1 MGDEM
6 DAMIPEREMKD
17 FQFRALKKVRIF
29 DSPEELPKERSSL
42 LAVSNKYGLVFAG
55 GASGLQI
62 FPTKNLLIQ
71 NKPGDD
77 PNKIV
82 DKVQG
87 LLVPMKFPI
96 HHLALSCDNLT
107 LSVCMMSSEYGSII
121 AFFDVRTFSNEAKQQ
136 KRPFAYHKLLKDAG
150 GMVIDMKWNP
160 TVPSMVAVCLA
171 DGSIAVLQVT
181 ETVKVCATLPST
193 VAVTSVCW
201 SPKGKQLAVGK
212 QNGTVVQY
220 LPTLQ
225 EKKVIPCPPFY
236 ESDHPVRVLDVLWIG
251 TYVFTIV
258 YAAADGT
265 LETSPDVVMALLPKK
280 EEKHPEIFVNF
291 MEPCYGSCAERQ
303 HHYYLSYIEEWDLVL
318 AASAASTEVSIL
330 ARQSDQINWE
340 SWLLEDSSRAEL
352 PVTDKSDDSLPM
364 GVAVD
369 YTNQVEITINDE
381 KTLPPTPVL
390 MLLSTDGVL
399 CPFYM
404 INQNPGVKSLIK
416 TPERLSLEGERQ
428 PKSPGSTPTT
438 PTSSQAPQKLD
449 ASAAAAPAS
458 LPPSSPAAPIATF
471 SLLPAGGAPTVF
483 SFGSSSLK
491 SSATVTGEPSSYS
504 SGSDSSKAAP
514 SPGPSTFSF
523 VPPSKASLALTP
535 AASPTGPS
543 AASFSFGSSGFKPT
557 LESTPVPSMS
567 APNIAVKPSFPPSTS
582 AVKVNL
588 SEKFTV
594 AATSAPVSSSQSAPS
609 MPPFSSA
616 SMPAASGPLSHP
628 TPLSA
633 SPNSVPLKSS
643 VLPSP
648 SAGRSAQGSPS
659 PVPSMVQKS
668 PRITPPAAK
677 PGSPQAKSLQ
687 PAVAE
692 KQGHQWK
699 DSDPVMAGIGEEIAH
714 FQKELEELKARTSKA
729 CFQVGTSEEM
739 KMLRTESDDLHTF
752 LLEIKETTES
762 LHGDISSL
770 KTTLLEGFAGVEEA
784 REQNERNRD
793 SGYLHLLYKRP
804 LDPKSEAQLQEIR
817 RLHQYVKFAVQDVND
832 VLDLEWDRHLE
843 QKKKQ
848 RHLLVPERETLFNT
862 LANNREIINQQRKRL
877 NHLVDSLQQL
887 RLYNQTSP
895 WSLPSAV
902 PSQSS
907 IHSFDS
913 DLESLR
919 NALLK
924 TTIESHTKSLPKVPA
939 KLSPMKQAQLRNF
952 LAKRKT
958 PPVRSTAPASL
969 SRSAFLSQRYYED
982 LDEVSSTSSVSQSLE
997 SEDARTSCK
1006 DEEAVVQAP
1015 RHAPVVRTPS
1025 IQPSLLPHAAPF
1037 AKSHLVHGSSSGV
1050 MGTSVATSAS
1060 KIIPQGA
1067 DSTMLATKTV
1077 KHGAPSP
1084 SHPISAPQA
1093 AAAAALRRQMA
1104 SQAPAVSTLTESTL
1118 KNVPQVVNVQ
1128 ELKNNP
1134 ATPSTAMGSS
1144 VPYSTAKT
1152 PHPVLTPVA
1161 ANQAK
1166 QGSLINSLK
1175 PSGPTPVSGQLSS
1188 GDKASGTAKIE
1199 TAVTS
1204 TPSASGQ
1211 FSKPF
1216 SFSSSGTGFNF
1227 GIIAPT
1233 PSSNFTA
1240 AQGATPSTKESS
1252 QPDAFSFGGGSKP
1265 SYEAIPESSP
1275 PSGITSASNT
1285 TPGEPAASSS
1295 RPVAPSGTALSTTSS
1310 KLETPPS
1317 KLGELLFPS
1326 SLAGE
1331 TLGSFSGLR
1340 VGQADDSTKPTN
1352 KASSTSLTST
1362 QPTKTSGVPSGFNFT
1377 APSVL
1382 GKHTEPPVTS
1392 SATATTVAPPAA
1404 TSTSST
1410 GIFGSLPV
1418 TSAGS
1423 SGVISFGGTSLSGGK
1438 TSFSFGSQQTNSTVP
1453 PSAPPPTT
1461 AATPLPTSFPTLSFG
1476 SLLSS
1481 ATTPSLPM
1489 SSGRS
1494 TEEATSSALPE
1505 KPGDSEA
1512 SASATSLLEEQQSAQ
1527 LPQAPLQ
1534 TPDSVKKEPVLAQPA
1549 VSNSGTAA
1557 SSTGLVALSAEA
1569 TPATTGVPDV
1579 RTEAVPP
1586 ASSFSVPGQTAVTA
1600 AAISSAGPVAVETSS
1615 APTAPSTTSI
1625 VAPSPS
1631 AEAAAFGTV
1640 TSGSSVFA
1648 QPPAASSSSAFS
1660 QLTNNTAT
1668 APSATPVFGQVA
1680 ASTAPSLFGQQ
1691 TGSTAS
1697 TAAATPQVSS
1707 SGFSSPAF
1715 GTTAPGVFGQ
1725 TAFGQASVFGQSAS
1739 SAASGF
1745 SFSQPGFT
1753 SVPAFGQPASSTPTS
1768 TSGSVFGAAS
1778 STSSSSSFSFGQSSA
1793 NTGGGL
1799 FGQSNPPAF
1808 GQSPGFGQG
1817 GSVFGGTSAAT
1828 TTAASSGFSF
1838 CQASGFGSSN
1848 TGSVFGQAASTGGTV
1863 FGQQSSSSSG
1873 SVFGSGNTGRGG
1885 GFFSGL
1891 GGKPSQDAA
1900 NKNPFSSASGGF
1912 GSTATANTSNL
1923 FGNSGAKTFG
1933 GFASS
1938 SFGEQKPTGTFSSG
1952 GGSVA
1957 SQGFGFSSPNKTG
1970 GFGAAPV
1977 FGSPPTFGGSPGFGG
1992 VPAFGS
1998 APAFTSPLGSTGG
2011 KVFGEGTAAASAG
2024 GFGFGSSSNTTSFG
2038 TLASQNAPTFGSLSQ
2053 QTSGFGTQSSG
2064 FSGFGSG
2071 TGGELLQV
2079 LPVCAG
2085 FWWLAK
2091 LRGCQQALRS
2101 LGPTASSAASPRNAG
2116 AGCSDRRCHQNTYT
2130 QKETTETETHETR
2143 DYLFYISRWVFPA
2156 TIKLSVSVQNV
2167 CAFFQITAKEIAP
2180 FLWL

>member
-428 PKSPGSTPTT
+428 PKSPG
-438 PTSSQAPQKLD
+438 
-449 ASAAAAPAS
+449 
-458 LPPSSPAAPIATF
+458 
-471 SLLPAGGAPTVF
+471 
-483 SFGSSSLK
+483 
-491 SSATVTGEPSSYS
+491 
-504 SGSDSSKAAP
+504 
-514 SPGPSTFSF
+514 
-523 VPPSKASLALTP
+523 
-535 AASPTGPS
+535 PS

-648 SAGRSAQGSPS
+648 SGRSAQGSPS

>member
-82 DKVQG
+82 DKVQS

-160 TVPSMVAVCLA
+160 TVASMMAVCLA
-171 DGSIAVLQVT
+171 DGSIAVLQIT

-212 QNGTVVQY
+212 QDGTVVQY

-291 MEPCYGSCAERQ
+291 MEPCYGSCTERK

-330 ARQSDQINWE
+330 ARQTDQVNWE

-364 GVAVD
+364 GVAID

-381 KTLPPTPVL
+381 KTLPPAPVL

-404 INQNPGVKSLIK
+404 INQNPGVRSLIK

-428 PKSPGSTPTT
+428 PKSSGSTPTT

-449 ASAAAAPAS
+449 APA
-458 LPPSSPAAPIATF
+458 PAAPVSGPPPSLATPPSTF
-471 SLLPAGGAPTVF
+471 SLPSVGVPTVF

-491 SSATVTGEPSSYS
+491 PSGSATGEPPPYS
-504 SGSDSSKAAP
+504 SGS
-514 SPGPSTFSF
+514 GTSTFSF
-523 VPPSKASLALTP
+523 APPSQASVASTPMASPMVPPAST
-535 AASPTGPS
+535 
-543 AASFSFGSSGFKPT
+543 FSFGSSGFKPT
-557 LESTPVPSMS
+557 LESTPMPSAS
-567 APNIAVKPSFPPSTS
+567 APNIGMKPSFPPSAS
-582 AVKVNL
+582 AVKANL
-588 SEKFTV
+588 SEKFTAV
-594 AATSAPVSSSQSAPS
+594 APS
-609 MPPFSSA
+609 SPAIGSQAAPATLSFPSA
-616 SMPAASGPLSHP
+616 SKPAASGPLSHP

-633 SPNSVPLKSS
+633 SSSVSSKSS
-643 VLPSP
+643 VSPSA
-648 SAGRSAQGSPS
+648 SAGRSAQGSPGPAS
-659 PVPSMVQKS
+659 SMVQKS
-668 PRITPPAAK
+668 PRITPPVAK
-677 PGSPQAKSLQ
+677 SGSPQAKSLQ
-687 PAVAE
+687 PPVTE
-692 KQGHQWK
+692 KQGHPWK
-699 DSDPVMAGIGEEIAH
+699 ESDPVMAGIGEEIAH
-714 FQKELEELKARTSKA
+714 FQKELGELKARTSKA

-739 KMLRTESDDLHTF
+739 KILRTESDDLHTF

-762 LHGDISSL
+762 LHGDISTL

-784 REQNERNRD
+784 REQNERNCD
-793 SGYLHLLYKRP
+793 SGYVHLLYKRP
-804 LDPKSEAQLQEIR
+804 LDPKSEAKLQEIR

-843 QKKKQ
+843 QKRKQ
-848 RHLLVPERETLFNT
+848 KRLLVPERETLFNT

-877 NHLVDSLQQL
+877 NQLVDSLQQL
-887 RLYNQTSP
+887 RLYNQTSQ
-895 WSLPSAV
+895 WSLPSDV
-902 PSQSS
+902 SSQSS
-907 IHSFDS
+907 PHSFDS

-924 TTIESHTKSLPKVPA
+924 TSIESHTKPLPRVPA
-939 KLSPMKQAQLRNF
+939 KLSPVKQAQLRNF

-982 LDEVSSTSSVSQSLE
+982 LDEASSTSSVSQSLE
-997 SEDARTSCK
+997 SEDTRASCK
-1006 DEEAVVQAP
+1006 DEDAAVQAP

-1025 IQPSLLPHAAPF
+1025 IQPGVLPQAAPF
-1037 AKSHLVHGSSSGV
+1037 AKSHLIHGSPGV
-1050 MGTSVATSAS
+1050 MGTSVSTSTS
-1060 KIIPQGA
+1060 KLIPQGA

-1077 KHGAPSP
+1077 KHGAPGP

-1134 ATPSTAMGSS
+1134 GAPSAAMGSS
-1144 VPYSTAKT
+1144 VPYPAAKA
-1152 PHPVLTPVA
+1152 PHPAVTPAA
-1161 ANQAK
+1161 ANPAK

-1188 GDKASGTAKIE
+1188 GDKASGPGASKIE

-1204 TPSASGQ
+1204 SPSAAGQ

-1216 SFSSSGTGFNF
+1216 SFSPSGTGFNF
-1227 GIIAPT
+1227 GIITPT
-1233 PSSNFTA
+1233 PSSNVTA
-1240 AQGATPSTKESS
+1240 AQGAAPPTKEPN
-1252 QPDAFSFGGGSKP
+1252 QLDAFPFGGGGKP
-1265 SYEAIPESSP
+1265 FYETVPESSP
-1275 PSGITSASNT
+1275 PSGMTAST
-1285 TPGEPAASSS
+1285 TAGATAASPAESAPLSS
-1295 RPVAPSGTALSTTSS
+1295 RPVAPSGIALSTTSS
-1310 KLETPPS
+1310 KPEPPPS

-1340 VGQADDSTKPTN
+1340 VGQADDSTKPAM
-1352 KASSTSLTST
+1352 KAPSTGLTSA
-1362 QPTKTSGVPSGFNFT
+1362 QPTKTSTVPSGFSFT
-1377 APSVL
+1377 SPPVL
-1382 GKHTEPPVTS
+1382 GKHAEPPVTS
-1392 SATATTVAPPAA
+1392 SVTAATGAPPAA
-1404 TSTSST
+1404 TTSTGTSSPST
-1410 GIFGSLPV
+1410 GIFGALPV
-1418 TSAGS
+1418 ASAGS
-1423 SGVISFGGTSLSGGK
+1423 SGVLGFGGLSLSGSK
-1438 TSFSFGSQQTNSTVP
+1438 TSFSFGSQQTSSTAPPPAP
-1453 PSAPPPTT
+1453 PSATT
-1461 AATPLPTSFPTLSFG
+1461 AAPLPTLFPMMSFG

-1481 ATTPSLPM
+1481 GSAPTLPA
-1489 SSGRS
+1489 SSGKS
-1494 TEEATSSALPE
+1494 AEEAASSASSE
-1505 KPGDSEA
+1505 KPDNGDA
-1512 SASATSLLEEQQSAQ
+1512 SVSATSLLGQPPSAP
-1527 LPQAPLQ
+1527 LPQAPPQ
-1534 TPDSVKKEPVLAQPA
+1534 TSDPVKKEPALAQPA
-1549 VSNSGTAA
+1549 VGSPGPAA
-1557 SSTGLVALSAEA
+1557 SGGGLATPAAEA
-1569 TPATTGVPDV
+1569 TPAAHAGPDV
-1579 RTEAVPP
+1579 KTELASPASTLSAPGPP
-1586 ASSFSVPGQTAVTA
+1586 AA
-1600 AAISSAGPVAVETSS
+1600 AAATLPGAVPVAVETPGPPTTSSSVSS
-1615 APTAPSTTSI
+1615 A
-1625 VAPSPS
+1625 APSPA
-1631 AEAAAFGTV
+1631 AETAAFGTA
-1640 TSGSSVFA
+1640 TCGSSVFA

-1660 QLTNNTAT
+1660 QLAGPAAT
-1668 APSATPVFGQVA
+1668 APSAAPVFGQA
-1680 ASTAPSLFGQQ
+1680 AAGSGPGLFGPQA
-1691 TGSTAS
+1691 GGAAGAAA
-1697 TAAATPQVSS
+1697 TAAATPPASS
-1707 SGFSSPAF
+1707 SGFGGPAF
-1715 GTTAPGVFGQ
+1715 GASATGVFGQ
-1725 TAFGQASVFGQSAS
+1725 TTFGQAPAFGQSTSSPASV
-1739 SAASGF
+1739 F
-1745 SFSQPGFT
+1745 SFSQPGFS
-1753 SVPAFGQPASSTPTS
+1753 SVPAFGQPAAS
-1768 TSGSVFGAAS
+1768 TSASTSANVFGASS

-1793 NTGGGL
+1793 NTGGVL

-1828 TTAASSGFSF
+1828 TTTSSSGFSF

-1848 TGSVFGQAASTGGTV
+1848 TGSLFGQAASTGGTV
-1863 FGQQSSSSSG
+1863 FGQPSSSG

-1891 GGKPSQDAA
+1891 GGKPSLDAA

-1912 GSTATANTSNL
+1912 GSAATPNTSNL

-1938 SFGEQKPTGTFSSG
+1938 SFGEQKPAGTFSSG

-1957 SQGFGFSSPNKTG
+1957 SQGFGFSTPNKTG

-2024 GFGFGSSSNTTSFG
+2024 GFGFGSSSSTTSFG

-2053 QTSGFGTQSSG
+2053 QTSGFGTQSRG
-2064 FSGFGSG
+2064 FSSFGSG
-2071 TGGELLQV
+2071 GG
-2079 LPVCAG
+2079 G
-2085 FWWLAK
+2085 FSF
-2091 LRGCQQALRS
+2091 G
-2101 LGPTASSAASPRNAG
+2101 SSNS
-2116 AGCSDRRCHQNTYT
+2116 
-2130 QKETTETETHETR
+2130 
-2143 DYLFYISRWVFPA
+2143 
-2156 TIKLSVSVQNV
+2156 SVQG
-2167 CAFFQITAKEIAP
+2167 FGG
-2180 FLWL
+2180 WRS

>member
-6 DAMIPEREMKD
+6 DTMIPEREMKD
-17 FQFRALKKVRIF
+17 FQFRALKKVRLF
-29 DSPEELPKERSSL
+29 DSPDELPKERSSL

-82 DKVQG
+82 DKVQS

-236 ESDHPVRVLDVLWIG
+236 ESDHPVRVLDVLWVG
-251 TYVFTIV
+251 TYVFTVV

-265 LETSPDVVMALLPKK
+265 SETSPDVVMALLPKK
-280 EEKHPEIFVNF
+280 EEKHPEVFVNF
-291 MEPCYGSCAERQ
+291 MEPCYGSCTERQ
-303 HHYYLSYIEEWDLVL
+303 HRYYLNYVEEWDLVL

-352 PVTDKSDDSLPM
+352 PVTDKNDDSLPV
-364 GVAVD
+364 GVAID
-369 YTNQVEITINDE
+369 YTNQVEVAVNDE
-381 KTLPPTPVL
+381 KTLPPAPVL
-390 MLLSTDGVL
+390 LLLSTDGVL

-404 INQNPGVKSLIK
+404 INQNPGVRSLIR
-416 TPERLSLEGERQ
+416 TPERLSVEGERQ
-428 PKSPGSTPTT
+428 PKSSGSTPTT
-438 PTSSQAPQKLD
+438 PTSQAPQRLD
-449 ASAAAAPAS
+449 ASAAAAPVS
-458 LPPSSPAAPIATF
+458 VPPALPAASTSTF
-471 SLLPAGGAPTVF
+471 SLPSVVGAPPVF

-491 SSATVTGEPSSYS
+491 SSASVTGDPLPYS
-504 SGSDSSKAAP
+504 SGSDNSKAAP
-514 SPGPSTFSF
+514 GTGAAPFSF
-523 VPPSKASLALTP
+523 APPSQASLVPTP
-535 AASPTGPS
+535 AASPMAPS
-543 AASFSFGSSGFKPT
+543 PAPFSFGSSGFKPT
-557 LESTPVPSMS
+557 QESTPMPSAS
-567 APNIAVKPSFPPSTS
+567 APNIGMKPSFPPSAS

-588 SEKFTV
+588 SEKFT
-594 AATSAPVSSSQSAPS
+594 AGATSAPVNSPQSTPS
-609 MPPFSSA
+609 LLPFSPA
-616 SMPAASGPLSHP
+616 SKPASSGPLGHP

-633 SPNSVPLKSS
+633 SSSSMSSKSS
-643 VLPSP
+643 VS
-648 SAGRSAQGSPS
+648 GRSAQAGPS
-659 PVPSMVQKS
+659 PAPSVGQKS
-668 PRITPPAAK
+668 PRITPPVAK
-677 PGSPQAKSLQ
+677 SGSPQAKSLQ
-687 PAVAE
+687 PPVTE

-699 DSDPVMAGIGEEIAH
+699 ESDPVMAGIGEEITH

-729 CFQVGTSEEM
+729 CFQVGTPEEM

-762 LHGDISSL
+762 LHGDISTL

-793 SGYLHLLYKRP
+793 SAYLHLLYKRP
-804 LDPKSEAQLQEIR
+804 LDPRSEARLQEIR

-848 RHLLVPERETLFNT
+848 NRRLLVPERETLFNT

-887 RLYNQTSP
+887 RLYNQTSQ
-895 WSLPSAV
+895 WSLPPV
-902 PSQSS
+902 PTQSS
-907 IHSFDS
+907 THSFDS

-924 TTIESHTKSLPKVPA
+924 TTIESHTKPLPKVPA
-939 KLSPMKQAQLRNF
+939 KLSPVKQAQLRNF

-982 LDEVSSTSSVSQSLE
+982 LDEVSSTSSISQSLE
-997 SEDARTSCK
+997 SEDTRAPCK
-1006 DEEAVVQAP
+1006 DDDAVVQAP
-1015 RHAPVVRTPS
+1015 RHAPVVRTS
-1025 IQPSLLPHAAPF
+1025 SVQPGLLPQAAAPF
-1037 AKSHLVHGSSSGV
+1037 AKSHLVPGPPGV
-1050 MGTSVATSAS
+1050 MGTSGSTSAS
-1060 KIIPQGA
+1060 KIPQGA

-1077 KHGAPSP
+1077 KHGAPGP
-1084 SHPISAPQA
+1084 SHTISAPQA

-1104 SQAPAVSTLTESTL
+1104 SQAPAISTLTESTL

-1134 ATPSTAMGSS
+1134 SPTSAAMGSS
-1144 VPYSTAKT
+1144 VSYSTVKA

-1161 ANQAK
+1161 ANNQAK

-1175 PSGPTPVSGQLSS
+1175 LSGPTSASGQLSS
-1188 GDKASGTAKIE
+1188 SDKASGPGTTKIE

-1204 TPSASGQ
+1204 TPSAAGQ

-1216 SFSSSGTGFNF
+1216 SFSSSGSGFNF
-1227 GIIAPT
+1227 GILTPT

-1240 AQGATPSTKESS
+1240 TQGATPPAKESS
-1252 QPDAFSFGGGSKP
+1252 QLDAFSFGGGGRP
-1265 SYEAIPESSP
+1265 CPEPVPESSS
-1275 PSGITSASNT
+1275 PSGVTTSTSGAAAAS
-1285 TPGEPAASSS
+1285 PGESAPWGS
-1295 RPVAPSGTALSTTSS
+1295 RPSAPSGLALATPSS
-1310 KLETPPS
+1310 KPEAPPS

-1326 SLAGE
+1326 SSAGE

-1340 VGQADDSTKPTN
+1340 VGQADDATKPAS
-1352 KASSTSLTST
+1352 KASSVGLPSAQPAKPSL
-1362 QPTKTSGVPSGFNFT
+1362 VPSAFNFT
-1377 APSVL
+1377 GPAVP
-1382 GKHTEPPVTS
+1382 GKQAEPPVTS
-1392 SATATTVAPPAA
+1392 SVTATTAAAAAAA
-1404 TSTSST
+1404 TSASTSSFSS
-1410 GIFGSLPV
+1410 GVFGSLPP
-1418 TSAGS
+1418 TSAGTP
-1423 SGVISFGGTSLSGGK
+1423 GLISFGGVSLSGSK
-1438 TSFSFGSQQTNSTVP
+1438 TSFSFGSQPTSSTVP
-1453 PSAPPPTT
+1453 PCAPPAATT
-1461 AATPLPTSFPTLSFG
+1461 ATPLPASFPTLSFG
-1476 SLLSS
+1476 GLLSS
-1481 ATTPSLPM
+1481 ASVPTPPA
-1489 SSGRS
+1489 SSAKS
-1494 TEEATSSALPE
+1494 AEEAASSSLPE
-1505 KPGDSEA
+1505 KPGTSEV
-1512 SASATSLLEEQQSAQ
+1512 SASTTSLLGQQQAAPP
-1527 LPQAPLQ
+1527 PQAPLPASDPVSKDP
-1534 TPDSVKKEPVLAQPA
+1534 TSVQPVAGGPSAMASSASLLAPA
-1549 VSNSGTAA
+1549 TEAA
-1557 SSTGLVALSAEA
+1557 SAA
-1569 TPATTGVPDV
+1569 TVVPDGK
-1579 RTEAVPP
+1579 TEP
-1586 ASSFSVPGQTAVTA
+1586 ASPASTLPVPGQTAVTA
-1600 AAISSAGPVAVETSS
+1600 ATTPSAVPVTAETAGP
-1615 APTAPSTTSI
+1615 PTTSAAVSS
-1625 VAPSPS
+1625 VAPSP
-1631 AEAAAFGTV
+1631 ATETAVFGTV
-1640 TSGSSVFA
+1640 TSGSSVFT

-1660 QLTNNTAT
+1660 QLTSSTAT
-1668 APSATPVFGQVA
+1668 APSATPMFGQMA
-1680 ASTAPSLFGQQ
+1680 ASTAPSLFEQQ
-1691 TGSTAS
+1691 TSSIASTAS
-1697 TAAATPQVSS
+1697 ATPQVSS
-1707 SGFSSPAF
+1707 SGFGSPAF
-1715 GTTAPGVFGQ
+1715 GASAAGVFGQ
-1725 TAFGQASVFGQSAS
+1725 TTFGQAPAFGQSTGSP
-1739 SAASGF
+1739 ASGF
-1745 SFSQPGFT
+1745 SFSQPGFS
-1753 SVPAFGQPASSTPTS
+1753 SVPAFGQSVASTCTS
-1768 TSGSVFGAAS
+1768 TCGSVFGASS
-1778 STSSSSSFSFGQSSA
+1778 STSSASSFSFGQSSA
-1793 NTGGGL
+1793 NTGGGM
-1799 FGQSNPPAF
+1799 FGQSSPPAF

-1817 GSVFGGTSAAT
+1817 GSVFGGTSATT

-1848 TGSVFGQAASTGGTV
+1848 TGSLFGQAASTGGTV
-1863 FGQQSSSSSG
+1863 FGQQPPSSSG
-1873 SVFGSGNTGRGG
+1873 SVFGSGSTGRGG

-1912 GSTATANTSNL
+1912 GSTTTPNTSNL

-1938 SFGEQKPTGTFSSG
+1938 SFGEQKPAGTFSSG

-1957 SQGFGFSSPNKTG
+1957 SQGFGFATPNKAG

-2053 QTSGFGTQSSG
+2053 QTSAFGTQSGG

-2071 TGGELLQV
+2071 SGGFNF
-2079 LPVCAG
+2079 G
-2085 FWWLAK
+2085 T
-2091 LRGCQQALRS
+2091 S
-2101 LGPTASSAASPRNAG
+2101 NS
-2116 AGCSDRRCHQNTYT
+2116 
-2130 QKETTETETHETR
+2130 
-2143 DYLFYISRWVFPA
+2143 
-2156 TIKLSVSVQNV
+2156 SVQG
-2167 CAFFQITAKEIAP
+2167 FGG
-2180 FLWL
+2180 WRS

>member
-29 DSPEELPKERSSL
+29 ESPDKLPKERTSL

-55 GASGLQI
+55 GTSGLQI

-82 DKVQG
+82 DKVQS

-160 TVPSMVAVCLA
+160 AVPSMVAVCLA

-280 EEKHPEIFVNF
+280 EDKHPEIFVNF
-291 MEPCYGSCAERQ
+291 MEPCYSSCTERQ
-303 HHYYLSYIEEWDLVL
+303 HHYFLSYIEEWDLVL
-318 AASAASTEVSIL
+318 AASAASTEVNIL

-340 SWLLEDSSRAEL
+340 SWLLEDSGRAEL
-352 PVTDKSDDSLPM
+352 PVTDKNDDSLPM
-364 GVAVD
+364 GVAID
-369 YTNQVEITINDE
+369 YTNQMEITINDE
-381 KTLPPTPVL
+381 KTLPPAPVL

-404 INQNPGVKSLIK
+404 INQNPGIRSLIK
-416 TPERLSLEGERQ
+416 SPEQLSLEGERQ
-428 PKSPGSTPTT
+428 PKSSGSTPTT
-438 PTSSQAPQKLD
+438 PTSSQAPQKID

-458 LPPSSPAAPIATF
+458 VPPALPVAPTSTF
-471 SLLPAGGAPTVF
+471 SLPSVVGTSAVF

-491 SSATVTGEPSSYS
+491 SSASVTGEPPPYS
-504 SGSDSSKAAP
+504 IASDNSKPTLGSGAMAFSFAPPPKTPLAPAPVAYLVAP
-514 SPGPSTFSF
+514 SA
-523 VPPSKASLALTP
+523 V
-535 AASPTGPS
+535 
-543 AASFSFGSSGFKPT
+543 SFSFGSSSFKPT
-557 LESTPVPSMS
+557 LESTSMPSVS
-567 APNIAVKPSFPPSTS
+567 VSNIGMRSSFPPSAS
-582 AVKVNL
+582 AVKANL
-588 SEKFTV
+588 SEKFTSV
-594 AATSAPVSSSQSAPS
+594 ATSAPVNSSQSTPS
-609 MPPFSSA
+609 MLPFSPA
-616 SMPAASGPLSHP
+616 SKTGSSGSVSHP
-628 TPLSA
+628 MPLSA
-633 SPNSVPLKSS
+633 PSSSMALKPSV
-643 VLPSP
+643 SP
-648 SAGRSAQGSPS
+648 SAAGRSAQGSLS
-659 PVPSMVQKS
+659 PASSMVQKS
-668 PRITPPAAK
+668 PRITPPVAK
-677 PGSPQAKSLQ
+677 SGSPQVKSLQ
-687 PAVAE
+687 PPVSE
-692 KQGHQWK
+692 KQGHEWK
-699 DSDPVMAGIGEEIAH
+699 ESDPVMAGIGEEIAH

-739 KMLRTESDDLHTF
+739 RMLRIESDDLHTF

-762 LHGDISSL
+762 LHGDISTL

-784 REQNERNRD
+784 REQNERNCD
-793 SGYLHLLYKRP
+793 SRYRHLLYKRP

-848 RHLLVPERETLFNT
+848 KRLLVPERETLFNT

-887 RLYNQTSP
+887 RLYNQTSQ
-895 WSLPSAV
+895 WSLPSPV

-907 IHSFDS
+907 TNSFDS

-924 TTIESHTKSLPKVPA
+924 TTVESHTKPLPKIPA
-939 KLSPMKQAQLRNF
+939 KLSPVKQAQLRNF

-982 LDEVSSTSSVSQSLE
+982 LDEVSSTSSISQSLE
-997 SEDARTSCK
+997 GEDVQVPCK
-1006 DEEAVVQAP
+1006 DEDTVVQVP
-1015 RHAPVVRTPS
+1015 RHTPVVRTPS
-1025 IQPSLLPHAAPF
+1025 IQPNLLPQATPF
-1037 AKSHLVHGSSSGV
+1037 AKSHLIHGSSPGV
-1050 MGTSVATSAS
+1050 IGTSISTSAS

-1077 KHGAPSP
+1077 KHGAPSS

-1134 ATPSTAMGSS
+1134 AAPSPAMGSS
-1144 VPYSTAKT
+1144 VPYSAAKV
-1152 PHPVLTPVA
+1152 PHPMLTPVA
-1161 ANQAK
+1161 SNQAK
-1166 QGSLINSLK
+1166 QGSLIDSLK
-1175 PSGPTPVSGQLSS
+1175 PSTPIPTSTPLSS
-1188 GDKASGTAKIE
+1188 GDKASGPGTAKIE

-1204 TPSASGQ
+1204 TPSAAGQ

-1216 SFSSSGTGFNF
+1216 SFSPSGTGFNF
-1227 GIIAPT
+1227 GILTST
-1233 PSSNFTA
+1233 PASNFTG
-1240 AQGATPSTKESS
+1240 AQGATPPSKEAN
-1252 QPDAFSFGGGSKP
+1252 QLDAFSFGGVGKP
-1265 SYEAIPESSP
+1265 FYETTPESPP

-1285 TPGEPAASSS
+1285 AGAAVASSGEFVPSNS
-1295 RPVAPSGTALSTTSS
+1295 RLVAPSGIALPTASS
-1310 KLETPPS
+1310 KLETPSS
-1317 KLGELLFPS
+1317 KLGDFLFPN

-1340 VGQADDSTKPTN
+1340 VGQADDSTKSAS
-1352 KASSTSLTST
+1352 KASSTSLTSAQT
-1362 QPTKTSGVPSGFNFT
+1362 TKTSTGPSGFSFT
-1377 APSVL
+1377 GPPVL
-1382 GKHTEPPVTS
+1382 GKHVEPPVTS
-1392 SATATTVAPPAA
+1392 SMTSTTVASPAA
-1404 TSTSST
+1404 ASTSTSSSST
-1410 GIFGSLPV
+1410 GVFGSLPL
-1418 TSAGS
+1418 TSAAS
-1423 SGVISFGGTSLSGGK
+1423 SGVINFGGTSLSGGK
-1438 TSFSFGSQQTNSTVP
+1438 ASFSFGSQQTGSAVTPSVP
-1453 PSAPPPTT
+1453 PSATT
-1461 AATPLPTSFPTLSFG
+1461 ATALPASFPALSLG
-1476 SLLSS
+1476 NLLSS
-1481 ATTPSLPM
+1481 ASATTQPV
-1489 SSGRS
+1489 SSGKN
-1494 TEEATSSALPE
+1494 TEEVTSSALPE
-1505 KPGDSEA
+1505 KPGSSEVAA
-1512 SASATSLLEEQQSAQ
+1512 SMPSPLGQQQSAQ
-1527 LPQAPLQ
+1527 LSQSPLQ
-1534 TPDSVKKEPVLAQPA
+1534 TSDSVKKEPVLAQPA
-1549 VSNSGTAA
+1549 VSNSTTIA
-1557 SSTGLVALSAEA
+1557 SSASLAAPSAEA
-1569 TPATTGVPDV
+1569 TPAATGVPDV
-1579 RTEAVPP
+1579 KTEAVSP
-1586 ASSFSVPGQTAVTA
+1586 APTFSVPGQAAVTA
-1600 AAISSAGPVAVETSS
+1600 TTITSAVLVAAETSNS
-1615 APTAPSTTSI
+1615 PTTSSTVSGIAPST
-1625 VAPSPS
+1625 A
-1631 AEAAAFGTV
+1631 AETAVFGTV
-1640 TSGSSVFA
+1640 TSGASVFT
-1648 QPPAASSSSAFS
+1648 QPPAASCSSAFS

-1668 APSATPVFGQVA
+1668 APSTSPMFGQVA

-1691 TGSTAS
+1691 TGNIAS
-1697 TAAATPQVSS
+1697 TAASTAPVSS
-1707 SGFSSPAF
+1707 SGFGSPAF
-1715 GTTAPGVFGQ
+1715 GTSATGVFGQ
-1725 TAFGQASVFGQSAS
+1725 ATFGQAPAFGQPTS
-1739 SAASGF
+1739 SSASGF
-1745 SFSQPGFT
+1745 SFSQSGFS
-1753 SVPAFGQPASSTPTS
+1753 SVPAFGQSISSTTTS
-1768 TSGSVFGAAS
+1768 TSGNVFGPSS

-1817 GSVFGGTSAAT
+1817 GSVFGSTSAT
-1828 TTAASSGFSF
+1828 TTTATSSGFNF
-1838 CQASGFGSSN
+1838 CPSSGFGSSS
-1848 TGSVFGQAASTGGTV
+1848 TGSVFGQAASTGATV

-1912 GSTATANTSNL
+1912 GSTATPNTSNL

-1933 GFASS
+1933 GFTSS
-1938 SFGEQKPTGTFSSG
+1938 SFGEQKPAGTFSSG

-1957 SQGFGFSSPNKTG
+1957 SQGFGFSTPNKAG

-2064 FSGFGSG
+2064 FSGFGSSGGGFSFG
-2071 TGGELLQV
+2071 TSNSQCFCVELRQ
-2079 LPVCAG
+2079 
-2085 FWWLAK
+2085 
-2091 LRGCQQALRS
+2091 
-2101 LGPTASSAASPRNAG
+2101 
-2116 AGCSDRRCHQNTYT
+2116 H
-2130 QKETTETETHETR
+2130 
-2143 DYLFYISRWVFPA
+2143 
-2156 TIKLSVSVQNV
+2156 
-2167 CAFFQITAKEIAP
+2167 
-2180 FLWL
+2180 

>member
-1 MGDEM
+1 MRDQLRAAGAEGRKFAVERPRFCRQGRGRQRWLLRHTEGGAMGDEM

-291 MEPCYGSCAERQ
+291 MEPCYGSCTERQ

-428 PKSPGSTPTT
+428 PKSPG
-438 PTSSQAPQKLD
+438 
-449 ASAAAAPAS
+449 
-458 LPPSSPAAPIATF
+458 
-471 SLLPAGGAPTVF
+471 
-483 SFGSSSLK
+483 
-491 SSATVTGEPSSYS
+491 
-504 SGSDSSKAAP
+504 
-514 SPGPSTFSF
+514 
-523 VPPSKASLALTP
+523 
-535 AASPTGPS
+535 PS

-557 LESTPVPSMS
+557 LESTPVPSVS

-594 AATSAPVSSSQSAPS
+594 TATSAPVSSSQSAPS

-616 SMPAASGPLSHP
+616 SKPAASGPLSHP

-643 VLPSP
+643 VLPSL
-648 SAGRSAQGSPS
+648 SAGRPAQGSPS
-659 PVPSMVQKS
+659 PMPSMVQKS

-770 KTTLLEGFAGVEEA
+770 KTTLLEGFAGIEEA

-793 SGYLHLLYKRP
+793 SGYLHLLYRRP

-1006 DEEAVVQAP
+1006 DEEAAVQAP

-1025 IQPSLLPHAAPF
+1025 IQPSLLPHTAPF

-1161 ANQAK
+1161 ANQTK

-1175 PSGPTPVSGQLSS
+1175 PSGPTPASGQLSS

-1211 FSKPF
+1211 FNKPF

-1227 GIIAPT
+1227 GIITPT

-1240 AQGATPSTKESS
+1240 AQGTTPSTKESS

-1265 SYEAIPESSP
+1265 SYEVIPESSP

-1392 SATATTVAPPAA
+1392 SATTTIVAPPAA
-1404 TSTSST
+1404 TSTSSA
-1410 GIFGSLPV
+1410 GVFGSLPV

-1505 KPGDSEA
+1505 KPGDSEV
-1512 SASATSLLEEQQSAQ
+1512 SASATSLLEEQHSAQ
-1527 LPQAPLQ
+1527 LPQAPPQ

-1600 AAISSAGPVAVETSS
+1600 AAISSAGPVAVETSG

-1625 VAPSPS
+1625 VAPSTS

-1668 APSATPVFGQVA
+1668 APSATPVFGQVV

-1873 SVFGSGNTGRGG
+1873 GVFGSGNTGRGG

-2071 TGGELLQV
+2071 TGGFSF
-2079 LPVCAG
+2079 G
-2085 FWWLAK
+2085 
-2091 LRGCQQALRS
+2091 S
-2101 LGPTASSAASPRNAG
+2101 NNS
-2116 AGCSDRRCHQNTYT
+2116 
-2130 QKETTETETHETR
+2130 
-2143 DYLFYISRWVFPA
+2143 
-2156 TIKLSVSVQNV
+2156 SVQG
-2167 CAFFQITAKEIAP
+2167 FGG
-2180 FLWL
+2180 WRS

>member
-82 DKVQG
+82 DKVQS

-160 TVPSMVAVCLA
+160 TVASMMAVCLA
-171 DGSIAVLQVT
+171 DGSIAVLQIT

-212 QNGTVVQY
+212 QDGTVVQY

-291 MEPCYGSCAERQ
+291 MEPCYGSCTERK

-330 ARQSDQINWE
+330 ARQTDQVNWE

-364 GVAVD
+364 GVAID

-381 KTLPPTPVL
+381 KTLPPAPVL

-404 INQNPGVKSLIK
+404 INQNPGVRSLIK

-428 PKSPGSTPTT
+428 PKSSGSTPTT

-449 ASAAAAPAS
+449 APA
-458 LPPSSPAAPIATF
+458 PAAPGSGPPPSLATPPSTF
-471 SLLPAGGAPTVF
+471 SLPSVRVPAVF

-491 SSATVTGEPSSYS
+491 PSGSATGEPPPYS
-504 SGSDSSKAAP
+504 SGS
-514 SPGPSTFSF
+514 GTSTFSF
-523 VPPSKASLALTP
+523 APPPPQASVASTP
-535 AASPTGPS
+535 MASPMVPS
-543 AASFSFGSSGFKPT
+543 ASTFSFGSSGFKPT
-557 LESTPVPSMS
+557 LESTPMPSAS
-567 APNIAVKPSFPPSTS
+567 APNVGMKPSFPPSTS

-588 SEKFTV
+588 SEKFTAV
-594 AATSAPVSSSQSAPS
+594 APS
-609 MPPFSSA
+609 SPAIGSQAAPATLSFPSA
-616 SMPAASGPLSHP
+616 SKPAASGPLSHP

-633 SPNSVPLKSS
+633 SSSVSSKSS
-643 VLPSP
+643 VSP
-648 SAGRSAQGSPS
+648 SASGRSAQGSLG
-659 PVPSMVQKS
+659 PVSSMVQKS
-668 PRITPPAAK
+668 PRITPPVAK
-677 PGSPQAKSLQ
+677 SGSPQAKSLQ
-687 PAVAE
+687 PPVTE
-692 KQGHQWK
+692 KQGHPWK
-699 DSDPVMAGIGEEIAH
+699 ESDPVMAGIGEEIAH
-714 FQKELEELKARTSKA
+714 FQKELGELKARTSKA

-739 KMLRTESDDLHTF
+739 KILRTESDDLHTF

-762 LHGDISSL
+762 LHGDISTL

-784 REQNERNRD
+784 REQNERNCD
-793 SGYLHLLYKRP
+793 SGYVHLLYKRP
-804 LDPKSEAQLQEIR
+804 LDPKSEAKLQEIR

-843 QKKKQ
+843 QKRKQ
-848 RHLLVPERETLFNT
+848 KRLLVPERETLFNT

-877 NHLVDSLQQL
+877 NQLVDSLQQL
-887 RLYNQTSP
+887 RLYNQTSQ
-895 WSLPSAV
+895 WSLPSDV
-902 PSQSS
+902 SSQSS
-907 IHSFDS
+907 PHSFDS

-924 TTIESHTKSLPKVPA
+924 TSIESHTKPLPRVPA
-939 KLSPMKQAQLRNF
+939 KLSPVKQAQLRNF

-982 LDEVSSTSSVSQSLE
+982 LDEASSTSSVSQSLE
-997 SEDARTSCK
+997 SEDTRASCK
-1006 DEEAVVQAP
+1006 DEDAAVQAP

-1025 IQPSLLPHAAPF
+1025 IQPGVLPQAVPF
-1037 AKSHLVHGSSSGV
+1037 AKSHLIHGSPGV
-1050 MGTSVATSAS
+1050 MGTSASTSTS
-1060 KIIPQGA
+1060 KLIPQGA

-1077 KHGAPSP
+1077 KHGAPGP

-1134 ATPSTAMGSS
+1134 GAPSAAMGSS
-1144 VPYSTAKT
+1144 VPYPAAKA
-1152 PHPVLTPVA
+1152 PHPAVTPAA
-1161 ANQAK
+1161 ANPAK

-1188 GDKASGTAKIE
+1188 GDKASGPGASKIE

-1204 TPSASGQ
+1204 TPSAAGQ

-1216 SFSSSGTGFNF
+1216 SFSPSGTGFNF
-1227 GIIAPT
+1227 GIITPT
-1233 PSSNFTA
+1233 PSSNVTA
-1240 AQGATPSTKESS
+1240 AQGAAPPTKEPN
-1252 QPDAFSFGGGSKP
+1252 QLDAFPFGGGGKP
-1265 SYEAIPESSP
+1265 FYETVPESSP
-1275 PSGITSASNT
+1275 PSGMTASTTTAATAASPAESA
-1285 TPGEPAASSS
+1285 PSSS
-1295 RPVAPSGTALSTTSS
+1295 RPAAPSGIALSTTSS
-1310 KLETPPS
+1310 KPEPPPS

-1340 VGQADDSTKPTN
+1340 VGQADDSTKPAV
-1352 KASSTSLTST
+1352 KAPSTGLTSA
-1362 QPTKTSGVPSGFNFT
+1362 QPTKTSTVPSGFSFT
-1377 APSVL
+1377 SPPVL
-1382 GKHTEPPVTS
+1382 GKHAEPPVTS
-1392 SATATTVAPPAA
+1392 PVTAATGAPPAA
-1404 TSTSST
+1404 TTSAGTSSPST
-1410 GIFGSLPV
+1410 GIFGALPV
-1418 TSAGS
+1418 ASAGS
-1423 SGVISFGGTSLSGGK
+1423 SGVLGFGGLSLSGSK
-1438 TSFSFGSQQTNSTVP
+1438 TSFSFGSQQTSSTAPPPAP
-1453 PSAPPPTT
+1453 PSATT
-1461 AATPLPTSFPTLSFG
+1461 AAPLPTLFPMMSFG

-1481 ATTPSLPM
+1481 GSAPTLPA
-1489 SSGRS
+1489 SSGKSAEEAASSAS
-1494 TEEATSSALPE
+1494 TE
-1505 KPGDSEA
+1505 KPDDGDA
-1512 SASATSLLEEQQSAQ
+1512 SASATSLPGQPPSAP
-1527 LPQAPLQ
+1527 LPQAPPQ
-1534 TPDSVKKEPVLAQPA
+1534 TSDPVKREPALAQPA
-1549 VSNSGTAA
+1549 VSSPGPAA
-1557 SSTGLVALSAEA
+1557 SGGGLATPAAEA
-1569 TPATTGVPDV
+1569 TPAAPAGPDV
-1579 RTEAVPP
+1579 KTELASPASTLSAPGPP
-1586 ASSFSVPGQTAVTA
+1586 AA
-1600 AAISSAGPVAVETSS
+1600 AAAAAATLPGAVPVAVET
-1615 APTAPSTTSI
+1615 PGPPTTSSS
-1625 VAPSPS
+1625 VSGAAPSPA
-1631 AEAAAFGTV
+1631 AETAAFGTA
-1640 TSGSSVFA
+1640 TCGSSVFA

-1660 QLTNNTAT
+1660 QLAGPAAT
-1668 APSATPVFGQVA
+1668 APSAAPVFGQA
-1680 ASTAPSLFGQQ
+1680 AAGSGPGLFGPQAA
-1691 TGSTAS
+1691 GAAA
-1697 TAAATPQVSS
+1697 TAAAAPPASS
-1707 SGFSSPAF
+1707 SGFGGPAF
-1715 GTTAPGVFGQ
+1715 GASATGVFGQ
-1725 TAFGQASVFGQSAS
+1725 TTFGQAPAFGQATSSLASV
-1739 SAASGF
+1739 F
-1745 SFSQPGFT
+1745 SFSQPGFS
-1753 SVPAFGQPASSTPTS
+1753 SVPAFGQPAAS
-1768 TSGSVFGAAS
+1768 TSASTSANVFGASS

-1793 NTGGGL
+1793 NTGGVL
-1799 FGQSNPPAF
+1799 FGQNNPPAF

-1828 TTAASSGFSF
+1828 TTTSSSGFSF

-1848 TGSVFGQAASTGGTV
+1848 TGSLFGQAASTGGTV
-1863 FGQQSSSSSG
+1863 FGQQPSSSG

-1891 GGKPSQDAA
+1891 GGKPSLDAA

-1912 GSTATANTSNL
+1912 GSAATPNTSNL

-1938 SFGEQKPTGTFSSG
+1938 SFGEQKPAGTFSSG

-1957 SQGFGFSSPNKTG
+1957 SQGFGFSTPNKTG

-2024 GFGFGSSSNTTSFG
+2024 GFGFGSSSSTTSFG

-2053 QTSGFGTQSSG
+2053 QTSGFGTQSRG
-2064 FSGFGSG
+2064 FSSFGSG
-2071 TGGELLQV
+2071 GG
-2079 LPVCAG
+2079 G
-2085 FWWLAK
+2085 FSF
-2091 LRGCQQALRS
+2091 G
-2101 LGPTASSAASPRNAG
+2101 SSNS
-2116 AGCSDRRCHQNTYT
+2116 
-2130 QKETTETETHETR
+2130 
-2143 DYLFYISRWVFPA
+2143 
-2156 TIKLSVSVQNV
+2156 SVQG
-2167 CAFFQITAKEIAP
+2167 FGG
-2180 FLWL
+2180 WRS

>member
-107 LSVCMMSSEYGSII
+107 LSVCMMSGEYGSII

-291 MEPCYGSCAERQ
+291 MEPCYGSCTERQ

-364 GVAVD
+364 GVAID
-369 YTNQVEITINDE
+369 CTNQVEVTINDE
-381 KTLPPTPVL
+381 KTLPPAPVL

-438 PTSSQAPQKLD
+438 PTSPQAPQKLD
-449 ASAAAAPAS
+449 ASAATAPTS
-458 LPPSSPAAPIATF
+458 LPPSSPAAPVATF
-471 SLLPAGGAPTVF
+471 SLLPAGGATTVF

-491 SSATVTGEPSSYS
+491 SAATVTGEPPSYS
-504 SGSDSSKAAP
+504 SGSDSSKAALG
-514 SPGPSTFSF
+514 PGPSTFSF

-535 AASPTGPS
+535 AASPMAPS

-557 LESTPVPSMS
+557 LESTPMPSVS
-567 APNIAVKPSFPPSTS
+567 APNIAVKPSFSPS

-588 SEKFTV
+588 GEKFT
-594 AATSAPVSSSQSAPS
+594 ATATSAPVSGSQSTPS

-616 SMPAASGPLSHP
+616 SKPAASGPLNHP
-628 TPLSA
+628 I
-633 SPNSVPLKSS
+633 
-643 VLPSP
+643 
-648 SAGRSAQGSPS
+648 PS
-659 PVPSMVQKS
+659 PVSSMVQKS
-668 PRITPPAAK
+668 PRMTAPVAK
-677 PGSPQAKSLQ
+677 SGSPQPKSLQ

-692 KQGHQWK
+692 KQGHRWK
-699 DSDPVMAGIGEEIAH
+699 DADPVMAGIGEEIAH

-752 LLEIKETTES
+752 LLEIKETTE
-762 LHGDISSL
+762 
-770 KTTLLEGFAGVEEA
+770 K
-784 REQNERNRD
+784 QNGNEIRD
-793 SGYLHLLYKRP
+793 SGYLHCFYKRP
-804 LDPKSEAQLQEIR
+804 LEIR

-924 TTIESHTKSLPKVPA
+924 TTIESHAKSLPKVPA

-982 LDEVSSTSSVSQSLE
+982 LDEDSSTSSVSQSLE

-1006 DEEAVVQAP
+1006 EEETVVQAP

-1025 IQPSLLPHAAPF
+1025 IQPSLLPQAAPF
-1037 AKSHLVHGSSSGV
+1037 GKSHLVHGSSPSV
-1050 MGTSVATSAS
+1050 MGTSMATSTS

-1104 SQAPAVSTLTESTL
+1104 NQTPAVSTLTESTL

-1134 ATPSTAMGSS
+1134 ATPSAAMGSS

-1166 QGSLINSLK
+1166 QGSLMNSLK
-1175 PSGPTPVSGQLSS
+1175 PSGPTPASSQLSS
-1188 GDKASGTAKIE
+1188 GDKASGPGTAKIE
-1199 TAVTS
+1199 TTMTS

-1216 SFSSSGTGFNF
+1216 SFSPSGTGFNF
-1227 GIIAPT
+1227 GIITPT
-1233 PSSNFTA
+1233 PSSSFTA

-1252 QPDAFSFGGGSKP
+1252 QLDTFSFGGGSKP
-1265 SYEAIPESSP
+1265 YEAIPESSP
-1275 PSGITSASNT
+1275 SSGITSASNT
-1285 TPGEPAASSS
+1285 TPGEPAPSSS
-1295 RPVAPSGTALSTTSS
+1295 RSVAPSGIALSTTSS

-1317 KLGELLFPS
+1317 KLGELFSS

-1362 QPTKTSGVPSGFNFT
+1362 QPNKTSGMPSGFNFT
-1377 APSVL
+1377 GPSVL
-1382 GKHTEPPVTS
+1382 GKLAEPPVTS

-1404 TSTSST
+1404 TSTSTSTSST
-1410 GIFGSLPV
+1410 GIFGNLPV

-1423 SGVISFGGTSLSGGK
+1423 SGVVSFGGTSLSGGK

-1453 PSAPPPTT
+1453 PSAPPSTT
-1461 AATPLPTSFPTLSFG
+1461 AATPLPASFPTLSFS

-1494 TEEATSSALPE
+1494 TEEATLSALPE
-1505 KPGDSEA
+1505 KPSDSEV
-1512 SASATSLLEEQQSAQ
+1512 SASTASLLEEQQSAQ

-1534 TPDSVKKEPVLAQPA
+1534 TSDSIKKEPVLAQPA
-1549 VSNSGTAA
+1549 VSTSGTAA
-1557 SSTGLVALSAEA
+1557 SSTALVAPSAEA
-1569 TPATTGVPDV
+1569 TPATTGGPDV
-1579 RTEAVPP
+1579 RMESVPP
-1586 ASSFSVPGQTAVTA
+1586 ASTFSMPGQTAVIA
-1600 AAISSAGPVAVETSS
+1600 AAISSVGPVAVETSS
-1615 APTAPSTTSI
+1615 APTASSTTPI
-1625 VAPSPS
+1625 VAPGPA

-1691 TGSTAS
+1691 TGSVS

-1715 GTTAPGVFGQ
+1715 GTSAPGVFGQ
-1725 TAFGQASVFGQSAS
+1725 TTFGQAPAFGQSAS

-1745 SFSQPGFT
+1745 SFSQPGFS

-1768 TSGSVFGAAS
+1768 TSGSVFGASS
-1778 STSSSSSFSFGQSSA
+1778 STSSSSSFSFGQSST
-1793 NTGGGL
+1793 NTGAGL

-1817 GSVFGGTSAAT
+1817 GSVFGGTSATT

-1838 CQASGFGSSN
+1838 SQASGFGSSN
-1848 TGSVFGQAASTGGTV
+1848 TGSVFGPAASTGGTV

-2053 QTSGFGTQSSG
+2053 QTSGFGTQSGG

-2071 TGGELLQV
+2071 TGGKLPQV
-2079 LPVCAG
+2079 L
-2085 FWWLAK
+2085 
-2091 LRGCQQALRS
+2091 
-2101 LGPTASSAASPRNAG
+2101 
-2116 AGCSDRRCHQNTYT
+2116 
-2130 QKETTETETHETR
+2130 
-2143 DYLFYISRWVFPA
+2143 
-2156 TIKLSVSVQNV
+2156 SVQG
-2167 CAFFQITAKEIAP
+2167 FGG
-2180 FLWL
+2180 WRS

>member
-6 DAMIPEREMKD
+6 DTVIPEREMKD

-55 GASGLQI
+55 GASGLQV
-62 FPTKNLLIQ
+62 FPTKNLLDQI
-71 NKPGDD
+71 KPGDD
-77 PNKIV
+77 PSKIV
-82 DKVQG
+82 EKVQS

-212 QNGTVVQY
+212 LNGTVVQY

-251 TYVFTIV
+251 TYVFTVV

-291 MEPCYGSCAERQ
+291 MEPCYGSCTERQ
-303 HHYYLSYIEEWDLVL
+303 HHYYLNYVEEWDLVL

-352 PVTDKSDDSLPM
+352 PVTDKRDDSLPV

-369 YTNQVEITINDE
+369 YTNQVEITINDD
-381 KTLPPTPVL
+381 KTLPPAPVL

-404 INQNPGVKSLIK
+404 INQNPGVRSLIK

-428 PKSPGSTPTT
+428 PRSSGSTPTT

-449 ASAAAAPAS
+449 ASAAAASAS
-458 LPPSSPAAPIATF
+458 VPLPLPAAPTTTF
-471 SLLPAGGAPTVF
+471 PLPSAVGGPTVF
-483 SFGSSSLK
+483 SFGSSPLK
-491 SSATVTGEPSSYS
+491 ASGEPPPYS
-504 SGSDSSKAAP
+504 GGSDNSKAALG
-514 SPGPSTFSF
+514 SGASTFSF
-523 VPPSKASLALTP
+523 APPPQASPAPTP
-535 AASPTGPS
+535 AASPVAPS
-543 AASFSFGSSGFKPT
+543 AASFSFGSLGFKPA
-557 LESTPVPSMS
+557 LESTPVPSVS
-567 APNIAVKPSFPPSTS
+567 APNVGVKPSFPPSAS

-588 SEKFTV
+588 GEKFIA
-594 AATSAPVSSSQSAPS
+594 AATSAPGNSSQGTPS
-609 MPPFSSA
+609 VLPFSSA
-616 SMPAASGPLSHP
+616 SKPASSGPLSHP
-628 TPLSA
+628 PPLSA
-633 SPNSVPLKSS
+633 SPSSTSSKSS
-643 VLPSP
+643 SSLAS
-648 SAGRSAQGSPS
+648 GRSAQGSPS
-659 PVPSMVQKS
+659 PAPSVVQKS
-668 PRITPPAAK
+668 PRITPPMVK
-677 PGSPQAKSLQ
+677 SGSPQTKLLQ
-687 PAVAE
+687 PPVTE

-699 DSDPVMAGIGEEIAH
+699 DSDPVIAGIGEEIAH
-714 FQKELEELKARTSKA
+714 FQKELEDLKARTAKA
-729 CFQVGTSEEM
+729 CFQVGTCEEM
-739 KMLRTESDDLHTF
+739 KMLRTESDDLHVF
-752 LLEIKETTES
+752 LLDIKETTES
-762 LHGDISSL
+762 LYGDTSTL
-770 KTTLLEGFAGVEEA
+770 KTTLLESFAGVEEA
-784 REQNERNRD
+784 REQHGRNHD
-793 SGYLHLLYKRP
+793 SSYFHLLYKRP

-817 RLHQYVKFAVQDVND
+817 RLHQYVEFSVQNVND
-832 VLDLEWDRHLE
+832 VLDVEWDQHLE

-848 RHLLVPERETLFNT
+848 KRLLVPERETLFNT
-862 LANNREIINQQRKRL
+862 LANNREIIHQQQKRL
-877 NHLVDSLQQL
+877 THLVNSLQQL
-887 RLYNQTSP
+887 RLYNQTSQ
-895 WSLPSAV
+895 WSRPSAA

-907 IHSFDS
+907 THSFDS

-919 NALLK
+919 KALLK
-924 TTIESHTKSLPKVPA
+924 TTIDSHSKPLPTRVPA
-939 KLSPMKQAQLRNF
+939 KLSPVKQAQLRNF

-969 SRSAFLSQRYYED
+969 SRSAFLSQRSCED
-982 LDEVSSTSSVSQSLE
+982 LDEVSSTSSVAQSLE
-997 SEDARTSCK
+997 GEDARAACR
-1006 DEEAVVQAP
+1006 DDDAAAPVP

-1025 IQPSLLPHAAPF
+1025 VQPGLLPQATPF
-1037 AKSHLVHGSSSGV
+1037 AKSQLTHSAPGV
-1050 MGTSVATSAS
+1050 LGTSVSMSTG

-1077 KHGAPSP
+1077 KHGAPGP
-1084 SHPISAPQA
+1084 SHTISAPQA

-1104 SQAPAVSTLTESTL
+1104 SQTPAVSTLTESTL

-1134 ATPSTAMGSS
+1134 PAPSAAMGSS

-1152 PHPVLTPVA
+1152 SHPALTPVSS
-1161 ANQAK
+1161 NQAK

-1175 PSGPTPVSGQLSS
+1175 PPGPAPASGQWSS
-1188 GDKASGTAKIE
+1188 GDTAPGPGAAKIE
-1199 TAVTS
+1199 TAVAS
-1204 TPSASGQ
+1204 TPSAVGQ
-1211 FSKPF
+1211 LSKPF
-1216 SFSSSGTGFNF
+1216 SFSPSGTGFNF
-1227 GIIAPT
+1227 GAVTPP
-1233 PSSNFTA
+1233 PSSSFTA
-1240 AQGATPSTKESS
+1240 TAGAAPPTKESD
-1252 QPDAFSFGGGSKP
+1252 QLDTFSFGGGGKAFC
-1265 SYEAIPESSP
+1265 ETLPESTP
-1275 PSGITSASNT
+1275 PSGVMASHT
-1285 TPGEPAASSS
+1285 TGAAAASPGEPVPSSG
-1295 RPVAPSGTALSTTSS
+1295 RPVAPSGIALTTASN

-1317 KLGELLFPS
+1317 KLGEILFPS

-1340 VGQADDSTKPTN
+1340 VGQADDSTKPAIKT
-1352 KASSTSLTST
+1352 SSTSLTST
-1362 QPTKTSGVPSGFNFT
+1362 QPAKTSTVPSGFSF
-1377 APSVL
+1377 ASPPGF
-1382 GKHTEPPVTS
+1382 GKHLEPPVTAS
-1392 SATATTVAPPAA
+1392 VAATTVAAA
-1404 TSTSST
+1404 AASTSTGSS
-1410 GIFGSLPV
+1410 
-1418 TSAGS
+1418 SAGVFGGLPLTS
-1423 SGVISFGGTSLSGGK
+1423 EGSPGVISFGGAPLSGGK
-1438 TSFSFGSQQTNSTVP
+1438 TGFSFGSQQMSST
-1453 PSAPPPTT
+1453 APPPAPPPAT
-1461 AATPLPTSFPTLSFG
+1461 AATSPPSSFPTLSFS

-1481 ATTPSLPM
+1481 ASAPSLPV
-1489 SSGRS
+1489 SAGKS
-1494 TEEATSSALPE
+1494 TEEATSSPSPE
-1505 KPGDSEA
+1505 KPGSSEA
-1512 SASATSLLEEQQSAQ
+1512 SASTSLLGQQQSAQ

-1534 TPDSVKKEPVLAQPA
+1534 TDSVRKEPAPAQPA
-1549 VSNSGTAA
+1549 GSSPSATAPST
-1557 SSTGLVALSAEA
+1557 SSVVPSAEA
-1569 TPATTGVPDV
+1569 APAAPGAPDV
-1579 RTEAVPP
+1579 RVDA
-1586 ASSFSVPGQTAVTA
+1586 ASPSPLSVPGQAAIPA
-1600 AAISSAGPVAVETSS
+1600 AATKSAGPVAVEASGAPPSS
-1615 APTAPSTTSI
+1615 SSVPS
-1625 VAPSPS
+1625 VAPSP
-1631 AEAAAFGTV
+1631 ATEAAVFGTV
-1640 TSGSSVFA
+1640 TSGSPIFS

-1660 QLTNNTAT
+1660 QLTSSTAT
-1668 APSATPVFGQVA
+1668 APSAAPVFGQVA

-1691 TGSTAS
+1691 AGSTAS
-1697 TAAATPQVSS
+1697 TAATTPPASG
-1707 SGFSSPAF
+1707 SGFGGPAF
-1715 GTTAPGVFGQ
+1715 GTSATGL
-1725 TAFGQASVFGQSAS
+1725 FGQATFGQSPGFGQSTSSPAS
-1739 SAASGF
+1739 SF
-1745 SFSQPGFT
+1745 SFSQPGFS
-1753 SVPAFGQPASSTPTS
+1753 SVPAFGQSVSSTPTS
-1768 TSGSVFGAAS
+1768 SGGNVFGASS
-1778 STSSSSSFSFGQSSA
+1778 STSSSTSFSFGQSSA

-1799 FGQSNPPAF
+1799 FGQSNPPTF
-1808 GQSPGFGQG
+1808 GQSPSFGQSS
-1817 GSVFGGTSAAT
+1817 SVFGGASAT
-1828 TTAASSGFSF
+1828 TTSVPSSGFSF

-1848 TGSVFGQAASTGGTV
+1848 TGSLFGQAASTGGIV
-1863 FGQQSSSSSG
+1863 FGQPSSSSSG
-1873 SVFGSGNTGRGG
+1873 SVFGSGSAGRGG

-1900 NKNPFSSASGGF
+1900 NKNPFSSASGAF
-1912 GSTATANTSNL
+1912 GSTATPNTSSL

-1938 SFGEQKPTGTFSSG
+1938 SFGEQKPAGTFSSG

-1957 SQGFGFSSPNKTG
+1957 SQGFGFSAPNKTG

-2024 GFGFGSSSNTTSFG
+2024 GFGFGSSSTSSFG

-2053 QTSGFGTQSSG
+2053 QTSGFGAQSSG

-2071 TGGELLQV
+2071 GGGFTFGSSSSLFWKHEGSATGLGFCEL
-2079 LPVCAG
+2079 AG
-2085 FWWLAK
+2085 LGRN
-2091 LRGCQQALRS
+2091 LGGGPRRS
-2101 LGPTASSAASPRNAG
+2101 LLKAHA
-2116 AGCSDRRCHQNTYT
+2116 
-2130 QKETTETETHETR
+2130 
-2143 DYLFYISRWVFPA
+2143 
-2156 TIKLSVSVQNV
+2156 
-2167 CAFFQITAKEIAP
+2167 
-2180 FLWL
+2180 

>member
-2079 LPVCAG
+2079 CAG